1 MNEYASDRTIYAS
14 NDILSLVE
22 YKPCDDRMLYDDWLD
37 PDTQRGYNGVHV
49 TTFDEFQ
56 SREIRQR
63 FFAMIRLDSTGK
75 IIGAVGISPPETTA
89 DLAIWIFQ
97 PYRKR
102 GYGTSAFTLAT
113 KYAVDVLKIT
123 ELHAGVYPD
132 NIGSQKMLKKCG
144 YVPFHAG
151 DVREKHYIAGED
163 IIQMDYIYEPII
175 IRLAVPA
182 DAPDMA
188 EVHMRS
194 WEVAYKGI
202 VPDEYIQKQNEKRP
216 AMWQRIITDD
226 NMTQY
231 VIQKDSKTVGIMCVV
246 ATTQDDDKTDD
257 VCELEGIYL
266 HPDSYRQGI
275 GTKAMGF
282 AFDIAHGWNKSFMTL
297 WVFSE
302 NVNSIKF
309 YENLGFAP
317 DGKTKTYD
325 MGKVMDCIRMR
336 KELLK

>member
-63 FFAMIRLDSTGK
+63 FFVMIRLNSTRK

-102 GYGTSAFTLAT
+102 RYGTSAFTLAT

-123 ELHAGVYPD
+123 ELHAGAYPD
-132 NIGSQKMLKKCG
+132 NIGSQMMLKKCG

-151 DVREKHYIAGED
+151 YVREKNYITGAD
-163 IIQMDYIYEPII
+163 IIQMDYIYEPFT
-175 IRLAVPA
+175 IRLAVPS
-182 DAPDMA
+182 DAQDMA

-202 VPDEYIQKQNEKRP
+202 LPDEYIREKNATRHDLYARVITEENE
-216 AMWQRIITDD
+216 TS
-226 NMTQY
+226 Y
-231 VIQKDSKTVGIMCVV
+231 VIQYGGKTIGIMCV
-246 ATTQDDDKTDD
+246 APPQDKELTD
-257 VCELEGIYL
+257 CHELHYIYL
-266 HPDSYRQGI
+266 HPDYFQRGI
-275 GTKAMGF
+275 GTQAMEFACNIARSLRKTGF
-282 AFDIAHGWNKSFMTL
+282 VL
-297 WVFSE
+297 WVLE
-302 NVNSIKF
+302 KNTGSIQF
-309 YENLGFAP
+309 YKKCGFVA
-317 DGKTKTYD
+317 DGGSWERNFDKPLRS
-325 MGKVMDCIRMR
+325 IRMR
-336 KELLK
+336 KEL